1 MRLYELPIS
10 FLCRMTA
17 REAPSVPPRTVS
29 FKRLRRALG
38 RKICSLSSFT
48 FFSRERRRTEL
59 AASPLATGEASEAGA
74 PPGAAAGA
82 DGAPEAAGA
91 AAGRSGGGGA
101 AAGGGAPAAAGAG
114 VGVAVARAAGVAA
127 GA

>member
-1 MRLYELPIS
+1 
-10 FLCRMTA
+10 MTA

-29 FKRLRRALG
+29 FKRLRRALV

-74 PPGAAAGA
+74 PPGA

-91 AAGRSGGGGA
+91 AAEVS
-101 AAGGGAPAAAGAG
+101 AAAGAG
-114 VGVAVARAAGVAA
+114 VAAARAAGVAA

>member
-29 FKRLRRALG
+29 FRRLRRALV

-48 FFSRERRRTEL
+48 FFSRERSRTEL

-82 DGAPEAAGA
+82 DGAPEEAGA
-91 AAGRSGGGGA
+91 AAEVS
-101 AAGGGAPAAAGAG
+101 AGVAAAAGAG
-114 VGVAVARAAGVAA
+114 VGVAVARAAG
-127 GA
+127 